1 MSRRDNIEGI
11 TELFREALRVQAG
24 ALPEPFLK
32 LEITLL
38 QLKAALVLFARGPV
52 PTSALAQSVG
62 VGPAVV
68 TGVIDRL
75 ESHGLAERR
84 PHRSDRRVTLVAL
97 TPEGEE
103 IVEGITSAGVMR
115 LTELLHSLN
124 DDQLEALRYGYAA
137 LVGALRNDQ
146 SDHVPADRSDL
157 RSSRSRLA

>member
-1 MSRRDNIEGI
+1 MSRRDDIEGI
-11 TELFREALRVQAG
+11 AELFREAIRAQAG

-52 PTSALAQSVG
+52 STSVLAQSVG

-68 TGVIDRL
+68 TGVVDRL

-97 TPEGEE
+97 SADGEQL
-103 IVEGITSAGVMR
+103 VEGITRAGVIR
-115 LTELLHSLN
+115 LTELLHALS
-124 DDQLEALRYGYAA
+124 DEQLEALRYGYAA
-137 LVGALRNDQ
+137 LVDALRTEQ
-146 SDHVPADRSDL
+146 LEYIPADPTREV
-157 RSSRSRLA
+157 RVPSR